1 MGVRENKVE
10 KRISNGVKKLG
21 GFTKKWGQQSNP
33 DMVIFC
39 QGVVDFI
46 EVKTV
51 DGPRAKQQ
59 ERRVI
64 EMCDQGASA
73 FFIEGHKEAD
83 EYLVK
88 LEKRINKC

>member
-10 KRISNGVKKLG
+10 KRITKGVEKLG
-21 GFTKKWGQQSNP
+21 GFTEKWGTLSNP

-39 QGVVDFI
+39 HSIVDFL

-51 DGPRAKQQ
+51 NGVKSTGQT
-59 ERRVI
+59 RRI
-64 EMCDQGASA
+64 KKMQDHGANA
-73 FFIEGHKEAD
+73 FFIKGHKEAD
-83 EYLVK
+83 EYLVE